1 MAPTRIEGG
10 LADDVRGNIGG
21 EVVDV
26 SAAAEGRVAGV
37 LEIDQPAAALPPF
50 ATAPFPA

>member
-21 EVVDV
+21 KVIGEC
-26 SAAAEGRVAGV
+26 AAAEERGAGV